1 MFDYSQLVKEMEDL
15 KNQGLYIYIRTL
27 EGPQGSWLKIEGKKV
42 LNLCSNNYLGFADE
56 PRLKEAAK
64 MAIDYWGVGPGAVRT
79 IAGSLKIH
87 EELEEALAK
96 FKGVE
101 AALFFQTGFIT
112 NQAVIPTLLG
122 PEDAVFSDEL
132 NHASIIDGIR
142 LTKAKRYVYKHN
154 DLDDLKAKL
163 EEASK
168 ENFRRKLIVTD
179 GVFSMDGDLA
189 PLPGIVELAEKYDAM
204 VMVDDAHG
212 EGVLGSHGRGIV
224 DHFNLHGRVDIE
236 VGTLS
241 KAFGVVGGYVAGK
254 KELIDYLKQ
263 RSRPFLFSSPL
274 SPADTAAALEAVKI
288 LMESD
293 ERVKRLWDNAKY
305 FKEKMNALG
314 FDTGHSETPIT
325 PVMLYDAK
333 LATEFSRRLFEEG
346 VFAQAIGYPTVP
358 KGKARIRVM
367 ISAVHTKDDLDFAI
381 EKFENVGKELDVI
394 K

>member
-1 MFDYSQLVKEMEDL
+1 MFDYSQLVKEMEEL
-15 KNQGLYIYIRTL
+15 KDQGLYIYIRTL
-27 EGPQGSWLKIEGKKV
+27 EGPQGAWLEIEGRKV
-42 LNLCSNNYLGFADE
+42 LNLCSNNYLGFANE
-56 PRLKEAAK
+56 ERLKEAAK
-64 MAIDYWGVGPGAVRT
+64 KAIDYWGVGPGAVRT
-79 IAGSLKIH
+79 IAGTLRIH
-87 EELEEALAK
+87 EELEKALAE
-96 FKGVE
+96 FKKVE

-112 NQAVIPTLLG
+112 NQAVIPTLIG
-122 PEDAVFSDEL
+122 EGDAVFSDEL

-142 LTKAKRYVYKHN
+142 LTKAKRFIYKHS
-154 DLDDLKAKL
+154 DVDDLKAKL

-189 PLPGIVELAEKYDAM
+189 PLPQIVELAEKYDAM

-212 EGVLGSHGRGIV
+212 EGVLGDHGRGIV
-224 DHFNLHGRVDIE
+224 DHFGLHGRVDIE

-254 KELIDYLKQ
+254 RELIDYLKQ
-263 RSRPFLFSSPL
+263 RSRPFLFSTPL
-274 SPADTAAALEAVKI
+274 SPADTAAALEAVRI

-293 ERVKRLWDNAKY
+293 ERVRRLWDNAKY
-305 FKEKMNALG
+305 FKEKMKELG

-333 LATEFSRRLFEEG
+333 LATEFSKRLFEEG

-367 ISAVHTKDDLDFAI
+367 ISAVHTKEDLDFAI
-381 EKFENVGKELDVI
+381 EKFAKVGRELNVI